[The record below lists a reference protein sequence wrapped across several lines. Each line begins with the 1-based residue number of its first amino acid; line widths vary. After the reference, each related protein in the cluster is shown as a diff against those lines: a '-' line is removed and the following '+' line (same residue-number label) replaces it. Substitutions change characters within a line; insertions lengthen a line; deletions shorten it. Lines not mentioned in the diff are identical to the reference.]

1 MKENQLWRQSGPLAF
16 PWVKTLDNIM
26 QKSDMPRCDG
36 SLLLLASDYSG
47 FEKGSNFTAL
57 SFIVAD
63 LYNSNEW
70 EAKRRIIRQQLL
82 PNNRRM
88 SFKGLSDKH
97 RRKALVPFLESADS
111 IEGLLV
117 TFLINKKVKSLAYYP
132 GLFSK
137 WKDKLELQWN
147 WSESQFVQMLNI
159 THFAAILIGALGKD
173 NQSIYWISDQ
183 DEIFAN
189 QTKHQDVGRIMS
201 GLGNIYIQHTPGEL
215 GVGTSEIDPGDRA
228 EEDLIA
234 IADLAAGA
242 LVDVANQCS
251 KNKKWNTNHDMILIE
266 GSKPKAQ
273 EIIMWLGKPHHK
285 LKKNTI
291 VFDES
296 NISNFSMRKLDLK
309 ESLIIV

>member
-26 QKSDMPRCDG
+26 QKSDLPKCDG

-47 FEKGSNFTAL
+47 FEKESNFTAF

-70 EAKRRIIRQQLL
+70 EVKRRIIRQQFL

-97 RRKALVPFLESADS
+97 RREALVPFLESADN
-111 IEGLLV
+111 IEGLLI
-117 TFLINKKVKSLAYYP
+117 TFLINKKIKSLAYYP
-132 GLFSK
+132 GLLSK

-159 THFAAILIGALGKD
+159 THFVSILIGALGKD

-189 QTKHQDVGRIMS
+189 QSKHQDVGRIMS
-201 GLGNIYIQHTPGEL
+201 KLGNIYIQHTPGEL

-228 EEDLIA
+228 EEDLTS

-242 LVDVANQCS
+242 LVDVVNQCS
-251 KNKKWNTNHDMILIE
+251 KNKKWNTNHNMILIE
-266 GSKPKAQ
+266 GAKPRAQ
-273 EIIMWLGKPHHK
+273 EIIIWLSEPQHK
-285 LKKNTI
+285 LKKITI

-296 NISNFSMRKLDLK
+296 NISDFSMRKLDLK